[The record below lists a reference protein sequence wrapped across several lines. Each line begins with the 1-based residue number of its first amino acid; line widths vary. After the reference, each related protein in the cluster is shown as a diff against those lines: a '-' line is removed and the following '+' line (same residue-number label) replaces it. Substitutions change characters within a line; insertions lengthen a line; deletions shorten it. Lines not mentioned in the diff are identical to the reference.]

1 VIRRLSDDPVPTLTL
16 LNAPAGYGKTTTM
29 RQWWE
34 EQARGGTVAA
44 WLSLDRNDQDPATF
58 MSYLIASFDAAGL
71 RMDDLMTAAEARL
84 MGTPIPTVLPLLIN
98 RIAEFEAPLYL
109 FLDDYQDASCAEVDA
124 LLGEILTYTQGKLHT
139 VIAAR
144 RRPELDVADL
154 RLKQDVREFGV
165 NELRFDKDESFAFIG
180 YQDEMTMAL
189 VENSEGWP
197 AALQLARL
205 WLGRQEVSTS
215 KDTARSFTGRSS
227 DLASYLAEQVFSRLP
242 SKLQDRLLRI
252 SILDRFNGDLINA
265 LCDCT
270 DGWQTVEEIE
280 EQNLFITALG
290 DEQDWYAMHQLFR
303 SFLFE
308 RLRRQHASDVDGLN
322 RTAALWFRNNGYMGD
337 ALQQARKSNDLELLE
352 QIMQDAGGWTIAL
365 QAGIQSL
372 HVIMSVASRDS
383 LEHPA
388 IALGQVYVLLQ
399 SGKISEAR
407 GLYDRI
413 NGAGISGSGFDE
425 PSLTIS
431 AGLLDNVIRL
441 YEDRPLMG
449 ADLDHIQ
456 DLLEAQEAPNET
468 DHNVLK
474 SLRCYESYQKSR
486 FEDCIARAQAVL
498 EGFLG
503 DRAFYGAFFIH
514 CYTAMSEFALGNIAD
529 AKATLE
535 EGIRVA
541 SSQYGVFS
549 NQVAIARVLL
559 SELAYEQNELRLSRD
574 LLAQSFDD
582 IRRSGGWFDVLTT
595 GFCTRTS
602 LMILDGETEE
612 AFEFM
617 DRGDFYANKLN
628 LPRLSEDLLV
638 HRVRLLMRLG
648 KTEQA
653 CELASTDRFEKVMAT
668 TERDDV
674 RAAQVRDPARC
685 VRADLLSQ
693 KGASQDAPAIIA
705 AVIDEADHIGHRR
718 RAIRARITAAVIAA
732 RAGQAAKA
740 RDFMVQALD
749 LASGRGFIRSFLDAG
764 RAAFNVLQDIAAG
777 SDQYPEKTLK
787 AAEYLLSLQW
797 PLLSGDENPQGRSA
811 TLIELSP
818 REQEVLAMLARGF
831 SSKEMARELELAEGT
846 IKVHRKRLYKKLG
859 AHNRSTALALAGKQ
873 GFIS

>member
-34 EQARGGTVAA
+34 ELARGGTVAA

-58 MSYLIASFDAAGL
+58 MSYLIACLNAAGL
-71 RMDDLMTAAEARL
+71 HMGDLMIAAEARL
-84 MGTPIPTVLPLLIN
+84 MGTPISTILPLLIN

-109 FLDDYQDASCAEVDA
+109 FLDDYQDASCPEVDA
-124 LLGEILTYTQGKLHT
+124 LLGEILAYTQGKLHT
-139 VIAAR
+139 VLAAR
-144 RRPELDVADL
+144 RRPELDIADL
-154 RLKQDVREFGV
+154 RLKQDVREFGI
-165 NELRFDKDESFAFIG
+165 NELRFDKDESYAFIG

-205 WLGRQEVSTS
+205 WLGRQE
-215 KDTARSFTGRSS
+215 KGEAQNAARSFTGRSS
-227 DLASYLAEQVFSRLP
+227 DLASYLAEQVLSRLSP
-242 SKLQDRLLRI
+242 KLQDRLIRI
-252 SILDRFNGDLINA
+252 SVLDRFNGDLINTI
-265 LCDCT
+265 CDCT

-290 DEQDWYAMHQLFR
+290 AEQDWYAMHQLFR
-303 SFLFE
+303 AFLFD

-322 RTAALWFRNNGYMGD
+322 KAAALWFRDNGYMGD

-372 HVIMSVASRDS
+372 HVIMSIPPRDS

-388 IALGQVYVLLQ
+388 IALGQIYVLLQ

-413 NGAGISGSGFDE
+413 NCTASSGRDFHDA
-425 PSLTIS
+425 SLTIS

-456 DLLEAQEAPNET
+456 DLLESQEAPNET
-468 DHNVLK
+468 DYNVLK

-486 FEDCIARAQAVL
+486 FEDCIAKAQAVL

-514 CYTAMSEFALGNIAD
+514 CYTAMSEFALGNIAEARD
-529 AKATLE
+529 TLE

-541 SSQYGVFS
+541 SNQYGVFS

-559 SELAYEQNELRLSRD
+559 SELAYEQNELGLSRD

-602 LMILDGETEE
+602 LMVLDGDAED
-612 AFEFM
+612 AFEFL
-617 DRGDFYANKLN
+617 DRGDFYAKKLN
-628 LPRLSEDLLV
+628 LPRLSDGLLV

-648 KTEQA
+648 RPENAYALTCSERFEKI
-653 CELASTDRFEKVMAT
+653 LASTEK
-668 TERDDV
+668 DDV

-693 KGASQDAPAIIA
+693 KGSSQDALAIIE
-705 AVIDEADHIGHRR
+705 AVIEEADHIGHRR

-740 RDFMVQALD
+740 RDLMVQALD
-749 LASGRGFIRSFLDAG
+749 AASGRDFIRSFLDAG
-764 RAAFNVLQDIAAG
+764 SAAFDVLQDIVAR
-777 SDQYPEKTLK
+777 SDKYPANATTG
-787 AAEYLLSLQW
+787 AEYLLSLPW
-797 PLLSGDENPQGRSA
+797 PFLSGGDKELGPQD
-811 TLIELSP
+811 TVTELSP
-818 REQEVLAMLARGF
+818 REQEVLDMLAKGF

-859 AHNRSTALALAGKQ
+859 AHNRSTALALASKQ
-873 GFIS
+873 GFIG